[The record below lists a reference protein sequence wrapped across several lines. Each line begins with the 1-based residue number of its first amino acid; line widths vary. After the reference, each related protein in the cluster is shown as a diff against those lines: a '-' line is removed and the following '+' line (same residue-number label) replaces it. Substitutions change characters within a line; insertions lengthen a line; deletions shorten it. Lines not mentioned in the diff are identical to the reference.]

1 MSPQGIKTLS
11 VSCSSSAS
19 SSQITLVG
27 RDFVVD
33 MTPTIPVWR
42 RLVWS
47 PSLFS
52 THYNTTMKIFFIATL
67 LISVCVLDLTTGAA
81 LSEEQNPAVEMSEE
95 QFPQYG
101 FGVNSEE
108 EAVLGASDTLL

>member
-1 MSPQGIKTLS
+1 MLS
-11 VSCSSSAS
+11 ENAALCNEYEGKKP
-19 SSQITLVG
+19 LPRLNHFLG
-27 RDFVVD
+27 
-33 MTPTIPVWR
+33 R
-42 RLVWS
+42 RLFLA
-47 PSLFS
+47 P
-52 THYNTTMKIFFIATL
+52 TPTMKIFFIATL

-81 LSEEQNPAVEMSEE
+81 LSEDQNPAVEMSEE